1 MQTPIA
7 SSNWADA
14 LDPRIKIGVKT
25 AAGKIPEEQGMWFT
39 AHDSS
44 LEQENIL
51 TYGDMGAM
59 EQFQGNISFDVMKQ
73 EYKKTITNV
82 QFAKGASIEYKLVL
96 TQQLPVVD
104 QIAEA
109 LGRTLKLKNLSACY
123 DWFNLATSTY
133 TTGDTL
139 AIASASHTSND
150 SRGPATQSNL
160 GTTELSYA
168 SFDAAYV
175 AMQKFLTPTSQMDF
189 ELKPDTLVVPIDLE
203 AYASEI
209 IGSKGKP
216 DAVTN
221 NINAYNGKVSVI
233 AARPI
238 TDTNNWAL
246 VNKKR
251 MKEQQHWY
259 NVQTPMYLKD
269 REISTLVMRR
279 VLYTFFGYGSAG
291 WRWLYFSNVA

>member
-1 MQTPIA
+1 MQTPI
-7 SSNWADA
+7 SSTHWADA
-14 LDPRIKIGVKT
+14 LDPRIKIGVQT
-25 AAGKIPEEQGMWFT
+25 AAGKVPDEKGMWFT
-39 AHDSS
+39 PHDSS
-44 LEQENIL
+44 LETENIL
-51 TYGDMGAM
+51 TYGDMGPL
-59 EQFQGNISFDVMKQ
+59 EQFQGNVSFDIMKQ
-73 EYKKTITNV
+73 EYKKSVTNV
-82 QFAKGASIEYKLVL
+82 QYAKGMSVEKKLVL
-96 TQQLPVVD
+96 TKQLPVVD
-104 QIAEA
+104 QMAENF
-109 LGRTLKLKNLSACY
+109 GRSAKLKFLSACY

-150 SRGPATQSNL
+150 SRGPATQSNT

-175 AMQKFLTPTSQMDF
+175 AMQKYLSPTSQMDF
-189 ELKPDTLVVPIDLE
+189 ELKPDCLVVPIDLE

-221 NINAYNGKVSVI
+221 NINAYNGKVSVV

-246 VNKKR
+246 VNKRRQKLA
-251 MKEQQHWY
+251 QHWY
-259 NVQTPMYLKD
+259 TVQALMYLKD
-269 REISTLVMRR
+269 QDISTLVTRR
-279 VLYTFFGYGSAG
+279 VLYTFFGYGSAD
-291 WRWLYFSNVA
+291 WRWLYYSNVA

>member
-1 MQTPIA
+1 MQTPI
-7 SSNWADA
+7 SSTHWADA
-14 LDPRIKIGVKT
+14 LDPRIKIGVKV
-25 AAGKIPEEQGMWFT
+25 AAGKIPDEQGMWFT
-39 AHDSS
+39 THDST
-44 LEQENIL
+44 LETENIL

-59 EQFQGNISFDVMKQ
+59 EQFQGNIGFDIMKQ
-73 EYKKTITNV
+73 EYKKSVTNV
-82 QFAKGASIEYKLVL
+82 QFAKGASIEFKLVL
-96 TQQLPVVD
+96 TKQLPVVD
-104 QIAEA
+104 AIAEA

-133 TTGDTL
+133 TVGDTL
-139 AIASASHTSND
+139 AIANASHTSND
-150 SRGPATQSNL
+150 SRGTTQSNT

-175 AMQKFLTPTSQMDF
+175 AMQKYLTPTSQMDF
-189 ELKPDTLVVPIDLE
+189 ELKPDLLVVPIDLE

-221 NINAYNGKVSVI
+221 NINAYNGKVSVV

-251 MKEQQHWY
+251 MKENQHWY
-259 NVQTPMYLKD
+259 NVQSPMYLKD

-291 WRWLYFSNVA
+291 WRWLYFSNVS

>member
-1 MQTPIA
+1 MPQTPV
-7 SSNWADA
+7 SSTHWADA

-25 AAGKIPEEQGMWFT
+25 ASGKIPEEKGMWFT
-39 AHDSS
+39 EHESTM
-44 LEQENIL
+44 ETENIL
-51 TYGDMGAM
+51 TFGDMGAM

-73 EYKKTITNV
+73 EYKKAITNV
-82 QFAKGASIEYKLVL
+82 QFAKGTAIEFKLVL
-96 TQQLPVVD
+96 TKQLPVVD
-104 QIAEA
+104 AIAAA
-109 LGRTLKLKNLSACY
+109 LGHTLKRKHLSACY
-123 DWFNLATSTY
+123 DWFNLATSSY

-139 AIASASHTSND
+139 ALGHTTHTSND
-150 SRGPATQSNL
+150 SRGTNQGNL

-168 SFDAAYV
+168 AFDAAYV

-189 ELKPDTLVVPIDLE
+189 ELKPDCLVVPIDLE
-203 AYASEI
+203 SYAAEI

-221 NINAYNGKVSVI
+221 NINAYNGKVQVI

-238 TDTNNWAL
+238 ADTNNWAL

-251 MKEQQHWY
+251 MKESQHWY
-259 NVQTPMYLKD
+259 TVQAPMYLKD

-279 VLYTFFGYGSAG
+279 VLYTFFGYGAG
-291 WRWLYFSNVA
+291 DWRWCYFNSVS